1 MKIQIRTLYKC
12 GSCGDIHDDEDG
24 ARECCQPE
32 VEEMFE
38 CPVCKTIH
46 DGEDEARLCCE
57 SDSIKC
63 PSCYRDHSSITLS
76 FQAIK
81 IAGHCTTCNP
91 MFTIDQQ
98 QAIQD
103 LHYQETGRREHLFD

>member
-46 DGEDEARLCCE
+46 DGED
-57 SDSIKC
+57 
-63 PSCYRDHSSITLS
+63 
-76 FQAIK
+76 
-81 IAGHCTTCNP
+81 
-91 MFTIDQQ
+91 
-98 QAIQD
+98 
-103 LHYQETGRREHLFD
+103 

>member
-1 MKIQIRTLYKC
+1 MDLKIRTLYKC
-12 GSCGDIHDDEDG
+12 ESCSETHDDEDR
-24 ARECCQPE
+24 ALSCCG
-32 VEEMFE
+32 VE
-38 CPVCKTIH
+38 
-46 DGEDEARLCCE
+46 A
-57 SDSIKC
+57 IKC
-63 PSCYRDHSSITLS
+63 PCCARDYASISLS

-103 LHYQETGRREHLFD
+103 MHYQETGCREHLFD

>member
-1 MKIQIRTLYKC
+1 MKIQIKALYRC
-12 GSCGDIHDDEDG
+12 CSCREIHDCEDG
-24 ARECCQPE
+24 ALDCCRPGI
-32 VEEMFE
+32 EELFE
-38 CPVCKTIH
+38 CPVCKSVH
-46 DGEDEARLCCE
+46 DDEDAAISCCGV
-57 SDSIKC
+57 DAVQC
-63 PSCYRDHSSITLS
+63 PSCLRDYPSITLS

-103 LHYQETGRREHLFD
+103 LHYHETGRREHLFD

>member
-1 MKIQIRTLYKC
+1 MEIAVKIQIKAVYKC
-12 GSCGDIHDDEDG
+12 GSCGEIHDDEDD
-24 ARECCQPE
+24 AVNCCGIDAVQ
-32 VEEMFE
+32 
-38 CPVCKTIH
+38 
-46 DGEDEARLCCE
+46 
-57 SDSIKC
+57 C
-63 PSCYRDHSSITLS
+63 PSCRRDHPSITLS

-103 LHYQETGRREHLFD
+103 LHYHETGRREHLFD